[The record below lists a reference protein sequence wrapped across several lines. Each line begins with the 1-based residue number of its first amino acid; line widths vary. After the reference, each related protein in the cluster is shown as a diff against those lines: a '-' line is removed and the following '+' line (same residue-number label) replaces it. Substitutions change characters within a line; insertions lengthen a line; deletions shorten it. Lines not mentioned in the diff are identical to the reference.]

1 MTGIAGL
8 QRIVPELEILTTFL
22 DLTLNFVTLIGRPQ
36 WNGRFF
42 WQASLFHLP
51 PKFSVRSR
59 SKVTGTEFG
68 NCTYNNKCNVRA
80 VSVRFERIWAC
91 DSLLELPRPTIEHIM
106 DARAPAGAARLQ
118 CTKMCF
124 YNTRKTPGFTRLCSR
139 SRFRFVEVPR
149 LFLRNSF
156 CLDFTDGYVNS

>member
-1 MTGIAGL
+1 MSCVDRVSDF
-8 QRIVPELEILTTFL
+8 RIVPELEILTTFL

-68 NCTYNNKCNVRA
+68 NCTSVNKPKTTRVG
-80 VSVRFERIWAC
+80 FE
-91 DSLLELPRPTIEHIM
+91 
-106 DARAPAGAARLQ
+106 
-118 CTKMCF
+118 
-124 YNTRKTPGFTRLCSR
+124 
-139 SRFRFVEVPR
+139 
-149 LFLRNSF
+149 
-156 CLDFTDGYVNS
+156 